1 MIINRFVQRH
11 KVVTSEAQKSKAIE
25 LKSGTKEHKKAQFCA
40 PSLVLIGKGASG
52 GIKESAL
59 GFQAKGIGSRRQ
71 ALAVRKRDGRV

>member
-11 KVVTSEAQKSKAIE
+11 KVVASEAQKSKAIE
-25 LKSGTKEHKKAQFCA
+25 LKFGTKEHKKAQFWA
-40 PSLVLIGKGASG
+40 PNLVLIGKGASG

-71 ALAVRKRDGRV
+71 TLAVRKRDGRV